1 MDTIMDDQVKF
12 PLGMELVLLWNEWN
26 EMNEMKWN
34 EMNKAKFGCYIR
46 MKILYVVGGV
56 LT

>member
-1 MDTIMDDQVKF
+1 MDTIMDNQVKF

-26 EMNEMKWN
+26 EINEMN
-34 EMNKAKFGCYIR
+34 EMNKAKFGSYIR

>member
-1 MDTIMDDQVKF
+1 MDTIMDNQVKF

-34 EMNKAKFGCYIR
+34 EMNKAKFGSYIR